1 MFGSEII
8 DAALGLFLVYFL
20 FSMVCSAVNELIMGH
35 LASWRAKTLETAITR
50 MLADHT
56 VAKAFFAQPLIRG
69 LTKDGESIPTYIS
82 APTFIDG
89 LIALAHSQAVPPP
102 ISPPAP
108 AAGVLVPLPDKGVAE
123 LEALRAVVSRIPTA
137 DTRAVL
143 SSLLHGVPNITEG
156 RKRLEEWFNEGMDR
170 ATGWY
175 KKQMHWFILVWSL
188 LVAAAFNVD
197 TFAIARALLNNPKLR
212 VALVA
217 SAEQMA
223 KQNPPG
229 NNVTT
234 TPQETLQSVQQQL
247 QGLDLPIGWT
257 AWPPALRAG
266 ESWLLKIPGILVT
279 AGALSLGAPFWFEL
293 LGRLVNLRAA
303 GKKPER
309 QKEEKPR

>member
-20 FSMVCSAVNELIMGH
+20 FSMVCSAVNELIVGH

-50 MLADHT
+50 MLGDDA

-69 LTKDGESIPTYIS
+69 LSKENGVMPTYIS

-89 LIALAHSQAVPPP
+89 LIALAHSQATPPP
-102 ISPPAP
+102 TPPPAA
-108 AAGVLVPLPDKGVAE
+108 AAGVPPSTDKGVAE
-123 LEALRAVVSRIPTA
+123 LETLRAVVSCIPTV

-143 SSLLHGVPNITEG
+143 SSLLHGVSNMTEA

-175 KKQMHWFILVWSL
+175 KKQMHWFILAWSL

-212 VALVA
+212 AALVA
-217 SAEQMA
+217 SAEQTV

-229 NNVTT
+229 NNVATN
-234 TPQETLQSVQQQL
+234 PQETLKSVQQQL

-257 AWPPALRAG
+257 TWPPALREG
-266 ESWLLKIPGILVT
+266 ESWMLKVPGILVT

-293 LGRLVNLRAA
+293 LGKLVNLRAA
-303 GKKPER
+303 GKKPGS
-309 QKEEKPR
+309 QKEEKAK